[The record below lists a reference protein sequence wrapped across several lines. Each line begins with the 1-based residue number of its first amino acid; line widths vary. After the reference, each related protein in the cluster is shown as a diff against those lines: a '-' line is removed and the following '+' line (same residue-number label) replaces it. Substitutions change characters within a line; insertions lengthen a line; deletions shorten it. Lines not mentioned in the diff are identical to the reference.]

1 MTSYIGRRLLYMVFT
16 MVAVSMVGFAIIAIN
31 PIVSTVGGLL
41 PEIVSGTIITAIV
54 LNLPTVGPLLS
65 TALTAE
71 DMQLSPPAFVMV
83 LAILTV
89 IGTFISDMLL
99 LWIDP
104 RIRFEQEQAV

>member
-16 MVAVSMVGFAIIAIN
+16 MVAVSMVGFAIIAVN

-54 LNLPTVGPLLS
+54 LNLPTVGPLLF

-71 DMQLSPPAFVMV
+71 DMQLASSIVMV
-83 LAILTV
+83 LAFLTV
-89 IGTFISDMLL
+89 IGTFTSDMLL

-104 RIRFEQEQAV
+104 RIRFEQEQAA

>member
-16 MVAVSMVGFAIIAIN
+16 MVAVSMVGFAIIAVN

-54 LNLPTVGPLLS
+54 LNLPTVGPLLF

-71 DMQLSPPAFVMV
+71 DMQLASSIVMV

-104 RIRFEQEQAV
+104 RIRFEQEQAA

>member
-1 MTSYIGRRLLYMVFT
+1 MTSYIGRRLPYMVFT
-16 MVAVSMVGFAIIAIN
+16 MVAVSMVGFAIIAVN

-54 LNLPTVGPLLS
+54 LNLPTVGPLLF

-71 DMQLSPPAFVMV
+71 DMQLASSIVMV

-104 RIRFEQEQAV
+104 RIRFEQEQAA